1 MQRPWGGK
9 ELVNLKHSREA
20 SVAAA
25 EREGGAGCGRGE
37 DGGRSHS
44 MENCDKGLDYSQLIN
59 VTLLSLSFSACRMRL
74 LMVPLG
80 ILRRVKER
88 AKCAVGFV

>member
-1 MQRPWGGK
+1 MQGPWGGK

-25 EREGGAGCGRGE
+25 ERESGAGCGRGE
-37 DGGRSHS
+37 GGGRSHS
-44 MENCDKGLDYSQLIN
+44 MKNCDKGLDYSQLIN
-59 VTLLSLSFSACRMRL
+59 VSSLSLSFSTYKMRL
-74 LMVPLG
+74 LTVPLG
-80 ILRRVKER
+80 ILMRVKER